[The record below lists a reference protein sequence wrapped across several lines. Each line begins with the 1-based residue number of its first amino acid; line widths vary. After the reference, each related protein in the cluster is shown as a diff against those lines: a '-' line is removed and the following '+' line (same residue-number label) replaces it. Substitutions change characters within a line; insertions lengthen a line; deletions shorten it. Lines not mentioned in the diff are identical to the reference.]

1 MASSES
7 TKNFISK
14 YPDIKSKVFG
24 KTGFEVSICGF
35 GCYRI
40 DDGIPQHQKALEK
53 ALLSGINLID
63 TSSNYSDG
71 GSEIIVGKVLN
82 KLISENK
89 IEREN
94 VVVVSK
100 GGYLQGSNLKLG
112 IERELSGKPFNDV
125 VKCTQDL
132 WHCISPDFLENQI
145 TLSLQR
151 LNLNKIDVYLLH
163 NPEYFLTYSIISD
176 PERRERE
183 YYRRIKDA
191 FIYLEEEVKRGRIS
205 YYGISSNTFAEKV
218 TKQNFTSLEKVVAIS
233 NEILDQNHFAVVQFP
248 MNLIENGAMNNLN
261 QLNGTKTFLQF
272 AGENNL
278 GVLVNRPLNAIS
290 KNKLIRLA
298 DYPVTED
305 RNEQEIFS
313 LIDDLNK
320 QEFNLIEKYINY
332 MGLSASEKKNVADCI
347 SISSILKSN
356 YKKFDS
362 PGSFNEI
369 KSTYLIPRA
378 NFAINEIGKN
388 YPDDE
393 NIVRALRNYAVTTN
407 ILLDSI
413 FSELAKKKN
422 QENLVFHKAID
433 KFTNSE
439 QQKLSLSQK
448 AILLINSVPQVSST
462 LVGMKSTNYV
472 DDVQKSIK
480 TEFIEKYSAYWH
492 NNGNSLPKVNES

>member
-7 TKNFISK
+7 TKNYISN
-14 YPDIKSKVFG
+14 YPDIKSKLLG
-24 KTGFEVSICGF
+24 KTGFYASVCGF

-53 ALLSGINLID
+53 ALLSGINVID

-71 GSEIIVGKVLN
+71 GSEILIGKVLN
-82 KLISENK
+82 KLFSDDKLSRDEVI
-89 IEREN
+89 
-94 VVVVSK
+94 VVSK

-112 IERELSGKPFNDV
+112 MEREQSGRPFNDV
-125 VKCTQDL
+125 VKCSQDL

-145 TLSLQR
+145 SLSLQR
-151 LNLNKIDVYLLH
+151 LNLEKIDVYLLH

-176 PERRERE
+176 PERRERD

-191 FIYLEEEVKRGRIS
+191 FVHLEEEVKRGRIS

-218 TKQNFTSLEKVVAIS
+218 TKQNFTSLEKVIS
-233 NEILDQNHFAVVQFP
+233 IANEISEQNHFAVVQFP
-248 MNLIENGAMNNLN
+248 MNLVENGGMNILN
-261 QLNGTKTFLQF
+261 QQNQTKTFLQI

-305 RNEQEIFS
+305 RNENEIFS

-320 QEFNLIEKYINY
+320 QESNLIEKYINY
-332 MGLSASEKKNVADCI
+332 MGLSASEKKNVTDCI
-347 SISSILKSN
+347 SLSAILKSN
-356 YKKFDS
+356 YRKFDS
-362 PGSFNEI
+362 PGNFNEI
-369 KSTYLIPRA
+369 KSTYLIPHA
-378 NFAINEIGKN
+378 NFAINEIGKS
-388 YPDDE
+388 YPNDE
-393 NIVRALRNYAVTTN
+393 NVVRALRNFAVTTN

-413 FSELAKKKN
+413 FSILAKKKN
-422 QENLVFHKAID
+422 LDNEIFHKAID
-433 KFTNSE
+433 KFANNE

-448 AILLINSVPQVSST
+448 AILLINSVPEVTTT
-462 LVGMKSTNYV
+462 LVGMKSPNYF

-480 TEFIEKYSAYWH
+480 SEPIERYADCWH
-492 NNGNSLPKVNES
+492 NNGSIIK

>member
-7 TKNFISK
+7 TKYYISK
-14 YPDIKSKVFG
+14 YPNIKFKLLG
-24 KTGFEVSICGF
+24 KTGFHASVCGF

-40 DDGIPQHQKALEK
+40 DDGIPHHQKALEK
-53 ALLSGINLID
+53 ALLSGINVID

-89 IEREN
+89 IVREN
-94 VVVVSK
+94 IIVVSK

-112 IERELSGKPFNDV
+112 MEREQSGKPFIDV
-125 VKCTQDL
+125 VKCSQDL

-145 TLSLQR
+145 TLSLER
-151 LNLNKIDVYLLH
+151 LQLKKIDIYLLH

-191 FIYLEEEVKRGRIS
+191 FIHLEEEVKRGRIS
-205 YYGISSNTFAEKV
+205 YYGISSNTFAEKE
-218 TKQNFTSLEKVVAIS
+218 TKQNFTSLEKVIAIA
-233 NEILDQNHFAVVQFP
+233 NEISKQNHFAVVQFP
-248 MNLIENGAMNNLN
+248 MNLIENGGMNILN
-261 QLNGTKTFLQF
+261 QQNGSKTFLQL

-305 RNEQEIFS
+305 RNESEIFS
-313 LIDDLNK
+313 LIDDLYK
-320 QEFNLIEKYINY
+320 QESNLIEKFINY
-332 MGLSASEKKNVADCI
+332 MGLSASEKKNVTGCI
-347 SISSILKSN
+347 SLSAILKSN
-356 YKKFDS
+356 FRKFDS
-362 PGSFNEI
+362 PGNFNEI

-378 NFAINEIGKN
+378 NFAINEIGKS
-388 YPDDE
+388 YPDDD

-407 ILLDSI
+407 ILMDSI
-413 FSELAKKKN
+413 FSNLAKKKN
-422 QENLVFHKAID
+422 QDNEVFHKAID
-433 KFTNSE
+433 KFANNE

-448 AILLINSVPQVSST
+448 AILLINSVPEVTTT
-462 LVGMKSTNYV
+462 LVGMRSSNYV
-472 DDVQKSIK
+472 NDVQKSIK
-480 TEFIEKYSAYWH
+480 SESIERYADCWH
-492 NNGNSLPKVNES
+492 NNGLIIK

>member
-7 TKNFISK
+7 TKSYLYT
-14 YPDIKSKVFG
+14 YPDIKSKVLG
-24 KTGFEVSICGF
+24 KTEFHASICGF

-40 DDGIPQHQKALEK
+40 DDGIPQHQQALEK
-53 ALLSGINLID
+53 ALQSGINIID

-71 GSEIIVGKVLN
+71 GSEILVGKVLN
-82 KLISENK
+82 KLIAENK
-89 IEREN
+89 INRDN
-94 VVVVSK
+94 IIVVSK

-112 IERELSGKPFNDV
+112 MEREQSGKGFKDV

-145 TLSLQR
+145 SLSLQR
-151 LNLNKIDVYLLH
+151 LNLEKIDVYLLH

-191 FIYLEEEVKRGRIS
+191 FVHLEEEVKRGRIS

-218 TKQNFTSLEKVVAIS
+218 TKQNFTSLEKVIS
-233 NEILDQNHFAVVQFP
+233 LANEIFANNHFAIVQFP
-248 MNLIENGAMNNLN
+248 MNLVENGGMNILN
-261 QLNGTKTFLQF
+261 QQNQTKTFLQL

-305 RNEQEIFS
+305 RNENEIFS

-320 QEFNLIEKYINY
+320 QESNLIEKYINY
-332 MGLSASEKKNVADCI
+332 MGLSASEKKNVTDYI
-347 SISSILKSN
+347 SLSAILKSN
-356 YKKFDS
+356 YRKFDS
-362 PGSFNEI
+362 PGNFNEI

-378 NFAINEIGKN
+378 NFAINEIGKS
-388 YPDDE
+388 YPNDE
-393 NIVRALRNYAVTTN
+393 NVVRALRNFAVTTN

-413 FSELAKKKN
+413 FSILAKNKN
-422 QENLVFHKAID
+422 LDNEIFHKAID
-433 KFTNSE
+433 KFANNE

-448 AILLINSVPQVSST
+448 AILLINSVPEVTTT
-462 LVGMKSTNYV
+462 LVGMKSPNYV

-480 TEFIEKYSAYWH
+480 SEFIERYADCWH
-492 NNGNSLPKVNES
+492 NNGSIIK

>member
-7 TKNFISK
+7 TKSYISK
-14 YPDIKSKVFG
+14 YPDIKSKVLG
-24 KTGFEVSICGF
+24 KTQLHTSICGF

-40 DDGIPQHQKALEK
+40 EDGISQHQKALEK
-53 ALLSGINLID
+53 ALLSGINVID

-82 KLISENK
+82 NLFSDNQLSRDEI
-89 IEREN
+89 I
-94 VVVVSK
+94 VVSK

-112 IERELSGKPFNDV
+112 MEREKSGRPFNDV
-125 VKCTQDL
+125 VKCSQDL

-145 TLSLQR
+145 SLSLQR
-151 LNLNKIDVYLLH
+151 LNLEQIDVYLLH

-183 YYRRIKDA
+183 YYRRIKNA
-191 FIYLEEEVKRGRIS
+191 FIHLESEVKRGRIF
-205 YYGISSNTFAEKV
+205 YYGISSNTFAEKE
-218 TKQNFTSLEKVVAIS
+218 TKQNFTSLEKVIEIA
-233 NEILDQNHFAVVQFP
+233 NEISDQNHFAVVQFP
-248 MNLIENGAMNNLN
+248 MNIIESGGMNNLN
-261 QLNGTKTFLQF
+261 QQNQTKTFLQL

-305 RNEQEIFS
+305 RNENEIFS

-320 QEFNLIEKYINY
+320 QESNLIEKYINY
-332 MGLSASEKKNVADCI
+332 MGLSASEKKNVTDCI
-347 SISSILKSN
+347 SLSAILKSN
-356 YKKFDS
+356 YRKFDN
-362 PGSFNEI
+362 PGNFNEI

-378 NFAINEIGKN
+378 NFTINEIGKS
-388 YPDDE
+388 YPNDE
-393 NIVRALRNYAVTTN
+393 NVVRALRNFAVTTN

-413 FSELAKKKN
+413 FSILAKNKN
-422 QENLVFHKAID
+422 LDNEIFHKAID
-433 KFTNSE
+433 KFANNE

-448 AILLINSVPQVSST
+448 AILLINSVPEVTTT
-462 LVGMKSTNYV
+462 LVGMKSPNYV
-472 DDVQKSIK
+472 DAVQKSIK
-480 TEFIEKYSAYWH
+480 SEPIERYADCWH
-492 NNGNSLPKVNES
+492 NNGSIIK